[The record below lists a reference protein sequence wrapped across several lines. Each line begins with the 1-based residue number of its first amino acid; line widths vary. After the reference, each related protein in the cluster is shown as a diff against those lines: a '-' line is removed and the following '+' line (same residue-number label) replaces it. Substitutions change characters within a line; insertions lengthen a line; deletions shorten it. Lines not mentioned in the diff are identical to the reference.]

1 MPLAGLSRA
10 LRWAACSLLLPAA
23 ALAQGAVA
31 GTVVDDASGIALTG
45 VVVRLDGST
54 REVLT
59 DRTGRFLLTGLPTGR
74 QEIVTRYIGYAAA
87 RATVTIEAGRT
98 SSTVFR
104 LRSVTTDLGTLV
116 VTATRSGQASALN
129 QQQNAANVTNV
140 VAADQIGRFPD
151 ANIGDALKRI
161 PGITVAIDQGEARF
175 GSIRGTEPRF
185 NSVMVNGERV
195 PSAEAEVRQ
204 VQLDLIPADMV
215 QAVEVNKSLTPEM
228 DADAIGG
235 AVNIVTRAAP
245 AGFRLSTTLGSGYNW
260 IRNEPVLL
268 GSAIIGTRFL
278 NDRLGVIASGSYY
291 DQQYGS
297 DNKEGV
303 WDKSGTGAVYMT
315 QFDVRRYDIQ
325 RIRKSVS
332 GSVDYRFDAGN
343 TVMFRAI
350 YNNRND
356 WENRF
361 RARYAFG
368 APNASG
374 VQNTEIR
381 RQTKGG
387 GPADRLKDARL
398 EDQRTQSYQLS
409 GEHLFRRRG
418 QLSWSASTAK
428 ASESR
433 PDERYI
439 DWRVRNI
446 AYTADYSDE
455 QTPQFAPVNPALV
468 TPDRYTF
475 RRIEQLES
483 FTEDRDRNGRL
494 DLRLPLVDGDRGTTL
509 KVGARYRDKEKL
521 RDNSYNFAAPVTGSA
536 FANLTL
542 KGNADFTTDRNY
554 AGNYQYGVFTTPA
567 QLAALDLFNASQF
580 TLTDQPAEY
589 AAGNFTATETITAG
603 YAQVEQRLGAAV
615 SLIGGARVERTKVDY
630 RGFEFNVDDE
640 TVSPTS
646 GGQSYTDVLPSVNLR
661 WQAAPST
668 VVRAAWTNSLARPN
682 YYDLVPYR
690 SVSLDDDELSTGN
703 PDLKPTRAMNLDLT
717 AERYFASVG
726 LLSGGIFHK
735 QIDDFIYNF
744 TAFNEVDAVTGRTFA
759 QISRPRNGAK
769 ARLTGAEVAVQRQL
783 DFLPGMLKGLGIYLN
798 YTYTDSKVEGLDI
811 AGRENEKLPLL
822 GTAKHSAN
830 ASLSYDGSRLSFRVA
845 LNYQSESLD
854 AGEGGYNE
862 DAFFDR
868 WADRRTDIDANASFV
883 LTPKARFFVEANNL
897 NNRPLRYYQ
906 GTRGRL
912 AQDEFYGRRVQ
923 TGLKIDF

>member
-1 MPLAGLSRA
+1 LT
-10 LRWAACSLLLPAA
+10 AAAVLLPVA
-23 ALAQGAVA
+23 ALHAQGIVT
-31 GTVVDDASGIALTG
+31 GTVVDDVSGIGITG
-45 VVVRLDGST
+45 VVVRIDALN

-59 DRTGRFLLTGLPTGR
+59 DRAGRFALTGIPTGR
-74 QEIVTRYIGYAAA
+74 TELATRYIGYAPV
-87 RATVTIEAGRT
+87 RTTVTVVSGQPVVTTI
-98 SSTVFR
+98 R
-104 LRSVTTDLGTLV
+104 LRSAVTDLGTLV
-116 VTATRSGQASALN
+116 VSATRGGQAAALN

-161 PGITVAIDQGEARF
+161 PGVTVALDQGEARF

-185 NSVMVNGERV
+185 NSVMINGERV

-215 QAVEVNKSLTPEM
+215 QAVEVNKTLTPEM

-235 AVNIVTRAAP
+235 SVNIVTRAAP
-245 AGFRLSTTLGSGYNW
+245 AGFRLSSTIGSGYNW

-268 GSAIIGTRFL
+268 GSVVAGTRFL

-291 DQQYGS
+291 DQQFGS

-303 WDKSGTGAVYMT
+303 WDKTDAGAAYMNE
-315 QFDVRRYDIQ
+315 FDTRRYDVQ

-332 GSVDYRFDAGN
+332 GSVDYRFDATN
-343 TVMFRAI
+343 TVMLRAI

-356 WENRF
+356 RENRF
-361 RARYAFG
+361 RARYIFG

-387 GPADRLKDARL
+387 GPADRLKATRL

-409 GEHLFRRRG
+409 GEHLIGKRAT
-418 QLSWSASTAK
+418 LTWSGTTAK
-428 ASESR
+428 ASETR

-439 DWRVRNI
+439 DWRVRNVGFN
-446 AYTADYSDE
+446 ANYSDE
-455 QTPQFAPVNPALV
+455 QNPQFTPVNSALV
-468 TPDRYTF
+468 APDRYTF

-483 FTEDRDRNGRL
+483 FTEDKDRNARV
-494 DLRLPLVDGDRGTTL
+494 DLLLPLTDGDRGTRL
-509 KVGARYRDKEKL
+509 KVGGRYRDKEKL
-521 RDNSYNFAAPVTGSA
+521 RDNSYNFAAPVNAAG

-542 KGNADFTTDRNY
+542 QGNADFTTDRNY

-567 QLAALDLFNASQF
+567 QLAALDLFNSAQF

-589 AAGNFTATETITAG
+589 AAGNFSATEKITAG
-603 YAQVEQRLGAAV
+603 YAQLEQQLGPTL
-615 SLIGGARVERTKVDY
+615 SLIAGARVERTSVDY
-630 RGFEFNVDDE
+630 NGFEFNVDDE
-640 TVSPTS
+640 TISGTT
-646 GGQSYTDVLPSVNLR
+646 GGQSYTDVLPGINLR
-661 WQAAPST
+661 WQAAPAT

-690 SVSLDDDELSTGN
+690 AVSIDDDELATGN
-703 PDLKPTRAMNLDLT
+703 PALKPTRAMNFDLS
-717 AERYFASVG
+717 AERYLPSVG
-726 LLSGGIFHK
+726 LVSVGLFHK
-735 QIDDFIYNF
+735 EIDDFIFNF
-744 TAFNEVDAVTGRTFA
+744 TSFNEVDPVTGRTFS
-759 QISRPRNGAK
+759 QVSQPRNGAE
-769 ARLTGAEVAVQRQL
+769 ARLTGAEFAYQRQL
-783 DFLPGMLKGLGIYLN
+783 DFLPGALKNVGVYLN
-798 YTYTDSKVEGLDI
+798 YTWTDSKVSGLNI
-811 AGRENEKLPLL
+811 EGRENEDLPLL
-822 GTAKHSAN
+822 GTAKHSGN
-830 ASLSYDGSRLSFRVA
+830 VSISYDGSRLTARLAV
-845 LNYQSESLD
+845 NYQSESLD

-868 WADRRTDIDANASFV
+868 YADRRTDVDANATYAI
-883 LTPKARFFVEANNL
+883 TPKARFFVEANNL

-906 GTRGRL
+906 GVRGRL